1 MKIFFYLLDVGTS
14 NALVLFREAM
24 NSNINVVEYKK
35 QLVNLLVGS
44 RLETIDA
51 PVVQHKLVRVEG
63 DTRSS
68 CAYCNAFFYKY
79 QKN

>member
-1 MKIFFYLLDVGTS
+1 MKLFFYLLDVGTS

-35 QLVNLLVGS
+35 QLVNLLIGS

-51 PVVQHKLVRVEG
+51 QCWIELREIRG
-63 DTRSS
+63 
-68 CAYCNAFFYKY
+68 
-79 QKN
+79 